1 MNKKITIVTL
11 FSILLT
17 GCSGVSNYAK
27 NILSDPRNEKL
38 VYKTEEDYSSSQI
51 DLIIPPDLTQP
62 NTQRSLSLPD
72 IVRDDSSKLFTVDT
86 ELDNIKIFRQGQS
99 MFLSVSTT
107 DKITLWNNIKS
118 FWLTEG
124 FQILNE
130 DITIASIRT
139 NYLEN
144 LSEAQLGTVQRVVG
158 RYVPLLVSPETRDSY
173 STRLIRKENG
183 YDIVVTHYGKEFM
196 SDGDT
201 EFRWQN
207 RPRDI
212 EFENEMISRMY
223 MYLGGDEAR
232 EAGYVVAKLNR
243 TTNKVLLS
251 SDEKGFQTLFVPDT
265 YERVYPKIIS
275 SLDKLGINILSQ
287 KPSDGLILVSLS
299 ESISYSAEVSEEL
312 SQLSSL
318 RDRSIITESEY
329 LEKRDIILSKKTVK
343 ESPGFFS
350 KLFGNNNE
358 ADTFVV
364 KVSLH
369 GEKGQH
375 TLITIEN
382 ESYTQVQTSPT
393 EELIRGLYANL
404 R

>member
-1 MNKKITIVTL
+1 MNKNAIVIL
-11 FSILLT
+11 FSILFA
-17 GCSGVSNYAK
+17 GCSGLNNYAK
-27 NILSDPRNEKL
+27 NILSDPRNEQL
-38 VYKTEEDYSSSQI
+38 VYKTDKDYSSSQI

-62 NTQRSLSLPD
+62 NVERSLSLPE
-72 IVRDDSSKLFTVDT
+72 IVKNDSDKLFTIDSKL
-86 ELDNIKIFRQGQS
+86 ENIKIFRQGQS

-107 DKITLWNNIKS
+107 DKILLWNNIKS

-173 STRLIRKENG
+173 STRLVKKENG
-183 YDIVVTHYGKEFM
+183 YDVVVTHYGKEFM

-212 EFENEMISRMY
+212 EFENEMISRMFI
-223 MYLGGDEAR
+223 YLGGDEAR
-232 EAGYVVAKLNR
+232 EAGYVVANINR
-243 TTNKVLLS
+243 ATDKVLLS
-251 SDEKGFQTLFVPDT
+251 SDERGFQTLFIPDI
-265 YERVYPKIIS
+265 YERVYPRIIS
-275 SLDKLGINILSQ
+275 SLDKLGINILSENS
-287 KPSDGLILVSLS
+287 SDGLILVSLS
-299 ESISYSAEVSEEL
+299 ESISYSPQVTEAL
-312 SQLSSL
+312 SKLSSL

-329 LEKRDIILSKKTVK
+329 LEKRQIILSNKTVK
-343 ESPGFFS
+343 ESPGLFD
-350 KLFGNNNE
+350 KLFGADDQ
-358 ADTFVV
+358 ADTIIVR
-364 KVSLH
+364 VSLG
-369 GEKGQH
+369 GEKGEH
-375 TLITIEN
+375 TLVTIEN

>member
-1 MNKKITIVTL
+1 MNKITIVTL
-11 FSILLT
+11 FPILLT
-17 GCSGVSNYAK
+17 GCSGLSDYAK

-38 VYKTEEDYSSSQI
+38 VYKTDEDYSSSQI

-72 IVRDDSSKLFTVDT
+72 IVRNDNNKLFTVDT
-86 ELDNIKIFRQGQS
+86 KLDNIKIFRQGQS

-107 DKITLWNNIKS
+107 DKIALWTNIKS

-173 STRLIRKENG
+173 STRLIKKESG

-212 EFENEMISRMY
+212 EFENEMISRMFI
-223 MYLGGDEAR
+223 YLGGDEAR
-232 EAGYVVAKLNR
+232 EAGYVVANINR
-243 TTNKVLLS
+243 ATDRVLLS
-251 SDEKGFQTLFVPDT
+251 SDERGFQTLFIPDI
-265 YERVYPKIIS
+265 YESCLLY
-275 SLDKLGINILSQ
+275 
-287 KPSDGLILVSLS
+287 
-299 ESISYSAEVSEEL
+299 
-312 SQLSSL
+312 
-318 RDRSIITESEY
+318 
-329 LEKRDIILSKKTVK
+329 
-343 ESPGFFS
+343 
-350 KLFGNNNE
+350 
-358 ADTFVV
+358 
-364 KVSLH
+364 
-369 GEKGQH
+369 
-375 TLITIEN
+375 
-382 ESYTQVQTSPT
+382 TSPSP
-393 EELIRGLYANL
+393 RD
-404 R
+404 